1 MILARVAPTRPQPRI
16 SSLIFPSSPA
26 DGRSV
31 SFMRP
36 ATENPCSHRHL
47 APANYTWDS
56 KSFATVR
63 QLRYHAGISSWPY
76 QLYLGQPEAA
86 HYSVNVTAY
95 SMPIIAPC
103 HRTKLPPHPA
113 GP

>member
-1 MILARVAPTRPQPRI
+1 MILASVAPTRPQPRI
-16 SSLIFPSSPA
+16 SSLIVPSSPEV
-26 DGRSV
+26 GRSV

-63 QLRYHAGISSWPY
+63 QLHYHAGISSRPHR
-76 QLYLGQPEAA
+76 LYLGQPESAR
-86 HYSVNVTAY
+86 YYVNAIAY

-103 HRTKLPPHPA
+103 
-113 GP
+113 

>member
-16 SSLIFPSSPA
+16 SSLIFPSSPG

-36 ATENPCSHRHL
+36 ATENPFAPWHL

-63 QLRYHAGISSWPY
+63 QLHYHVGISSWPY
-76 QLYLGQPEAA
+76 RLYLGQPEAA
-86 HYSVNVTAY
+86 QYYVYAIAY
-95 SMPIIAPC
+95 SMPIIAP
-103 HRTKLPPHPA
+103 
-113 GP
+113 